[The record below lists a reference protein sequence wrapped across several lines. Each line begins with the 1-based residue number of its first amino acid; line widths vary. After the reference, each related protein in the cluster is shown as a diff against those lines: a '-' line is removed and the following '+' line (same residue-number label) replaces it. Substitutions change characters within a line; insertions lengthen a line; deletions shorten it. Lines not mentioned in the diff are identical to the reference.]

1 MSFLKNTKIKTKVV
15 FVITLMSLMSLS
27 GISYVS
33 FQYKQTDAVYSEFI
47 GHEALAAVLNARTS
61 GNLNALGLQV
71 LRATLNEP
79 NSAEFEAAITTFK
92 ADLKQLHDRQNM
104 IVQLVPARTEAAR
117 EILNGV
123 ADVEKIG
130 LQAIALIQAGQRSEA
145 QRMALDQLRQITQVS
160 PKISAGNEALIQVM
174 NDGREHLQANTSWT
188 ITTALAAI
196 IFMSAI
202 LILLGLVIS
211 SRGITTP
218 IARLRERMASL
229 ASGDTASDIDGMDR
243 KDEVGQMA
251 AAVQVFRESAIDRM
265 RLERETEAN
274 RSSSEKERIER
285 EKQKANEAADV
296 QFAVDNI
303 AAALARIAQGDTTY
317 RITQPFVSHLD
328 GIRNDLNTATQQ
340 LQSTLNQVARN
351 ARGID
356 AGANEIKSAAD
367 DLAKRT
373 EQQAAAVE
381 ETAAALEEITTTVKD
396 STKRAQE
403 AGQLVNRAR
412 IGAEKSGEVVQRA
425 VTAMEQIAKSANE
438 ISNII
443 GVIDEIAF
451 QTNLLALNAGVEAAR
466 AGEAGKGFAVVAQ
479 EVRELAQ
486 RSAGAAKE
494 IKDLITTSNSQVQQ
508 GVQLV
513 GETGKALDMIVTEV
527 QEINRH
533 VGAIAEASQEQSA
546 GLQQINTA
554 VNQMDQD
561 TQKNAAM
568 VEESTAASHGLA
580 REVSSLNELLSQ
592 FKLADDSG
600 RSNPASPVRA
610 ASVTIDRPAASPA
623 RALGSRIKAAFSGN
637 AALDT
642 AADAWEE
649 F

>member
-1 MSFLKNTKIKTKVV
+1 MSFLKNTKIKTKVL
-15 FVITLMSLMSLS
+15 FVISVMSLMSLS

-33 FQYKQTDAVYSEFI
+33 LQYKNTDNVYSDFI
-47 GHEALAAVLNARTS
+47 ANEALAAVLNARTS
-61 GNLNALGLQV
+61 GNLNALGMQM
-71 LRATLNEP
+71 LRASLND
-79 NSAEFEAAITTFK
+79 STSSDFEAAVKTFK
-92 ADLKQLHDRQNM
+92 ADRKQLEERQNKIM
-104 IVQLVPARTEAAR
+104 QLVPARTDAAR
-117 EILNGV
+117 DILKGV
-123 ADVEKIG
+123 AEVEEIG
-130 LQAIALIQAGQRSEA
+130 NQVIALMQAGKNAEA
-145 QRMALDQLRQITQVS
+145 QQMALNVLRKITEVS
-160 PKISAGNEALIQVM
+160 PKISAGNEQLIQVM
-174 NDGREHLQANTSWT
+174 NDGRDRLTASTNTT
-188 ITTALAAI
+188 IWTALVSIALVSLA
-196 IFMSAI
+196 
-202 LILLGLVIS
+202 LIALGLLIS

-218 IARLRERMASL
+218 IARLRERMGSL
-229 ASGDTASDIDGMDR
+229 AAGDTASEIEGMDR

-251 AAVQVFRESAIDRM
+251 AAVQAFRENAIERL
-265 RLERETEAN
+265 RLENETEN
-274 RSSSEKERIER
+274 HRSSSEQDRIER
-285 EKQKANEAADV
+285 EKQKAKEAADV
-296 QFAVDNI
+296 QFAVDNL
-303 AAALARIAQGDTTY
+303 AAALSKIAQGDVTY
-317 RITQPFVSHLD
+317 RIAQPFVSSLD
-328 GIRNDLNTATQQ
+328 GIRGDFNRAAEQ
-340 LQSTLNQVARN
+340 LQSTLNQVAQN

-356 AGANEIKSAAD
+356 SGANEIRAAAD

-403 AGQLVNRAR
+403 AGHFVSRAKV
-412 IGAEKSGEVVQRA
+412 GAEQSGEVVQKA
-425 VTAMEQIAKSANE
+425 VTAMEQIASSADE

-494 IKDLITTSNSQVQQ
+494 IKNLITTSNSQVQQ

-513 GETGKALDMIVTEV
+513 GETGKALELIVTEV

-533 VGAIAEASQEQSA
+533 VMAIAESAQEQSS

-580 REVSSLNELLSQ
+580 REASSLNQLLAR
-592 FKLADDSG
+592 FKLSEGGYSEISA
-600 RSNPASPVRA
+600 PVRA
-610 ASVTIDRPAASPA
+610 ASSADRPAVSPA
-623 RALGSRIKAAFSGN
+623 RALGGKIKAAFSGN
-637 AALDT
+637 AALSTSPDN
-642 AADAWEE
+642 WEE

>member
-15 FVITLMSLMSLS
+15 FVISLMSLMSIS

-33 FQYKQTDAVYSEFI
+33 LQYKKTDDVYSDFI
-47 GHEALAAVLNARTS
+47 ANEALAAVLNARTS
-61 GNLNALGLQV
+61 GNLNALGMQL
-71 LRATLNEP
+71 LRASLNDPASSDFE
-79 NSAEFEAAITTFK
+79 SAVKTFK
-92 ADLKQLHDRQNM
+92 ADRKQLEERQNK
-104 IVQLVPARTEAAR
+104 IIELVPARTEAAR
-117 EILNGV
+117 DILKGV
-123 ADVEKIG
+123 VEVEEMG
-130 LQAIALIQAGQRSEA
+130 NQVIALMQAGQRAEA
-145 QRMALDQLRQITQVS
+145 QQMALNLLRKMTEVS
-160 PKISAGNEALIQVM
+160 PKISAGNEQLIQVM
-174 NDGREHLQANTSWT
+174 NDGREHLTASTNTT
-188 ITTALAAI
+188 IWTALVSIALVSLA
-196 IFMSAI
+196 
-202 LILLGLVIS
+202 LIALGLFIS

-218 IARLRERMASL
+218 IARLRERMGSL
-229 ASGDTASDIDGMDR
+229 AAGDTATEIAGMDR

-251 AAVQVFRESAIDRM
+251 AAVQAFRENAIERV
-265 RLERETEAN
+265 RLENETEAN
-274 RSSSEKERIER
+274 RSSSEKDRIER
-285 EKQKANEAADV
+285 ERQKANEAADV
-296 QFAVDNI
+296 QFAVDNL
-303 AAALARIAQGDTTY
+303 ATALSKISQGDVTY
-317 RITQPFVSHLD
+317 RIVQPFVSSLD
-328 GIRNDLNTATQQ
+328 GIRGDFNRAAEQ
-340 LQSTLNQVARN
+340 LQSTLSQVAQN

-356 AGANEIKSAAD
+356 AGANEIRSAAD

-403 AGQLVNRAR
+403 AGHLVGRAK
-412 IGAEKSGEVVQRA
+412 IGAEQSGEVVQKA
-425 VTAMEQIAKSANE
+425 VAAMEQIAGSANE

-494 IKDLITTSNSQVQQ
+494 IKNLITTSNSQVQQ

-513 GETGKALDMIVTEV
+513 GQTGKALELIVTEV

-533 VGAIAEASQEQSA
+533 VAAIAESAQEQSS

-580 REVSSLNELLSQ
+580 REAASLNQLLAQ
-592 FKLADDSG
+592 FKLSEGGYSA
-600 RSNPASPVRA
+600 ASAPVRA
-610 ASVTIDRPAASPA
+610 ASPVDRPAASPA
-623 RALGSRIKAAFSGN
+623 RALGGKIRAAFSGN
-637 AALDT
+637 AALST
-642 AADAWEE
+642 SADNWEE